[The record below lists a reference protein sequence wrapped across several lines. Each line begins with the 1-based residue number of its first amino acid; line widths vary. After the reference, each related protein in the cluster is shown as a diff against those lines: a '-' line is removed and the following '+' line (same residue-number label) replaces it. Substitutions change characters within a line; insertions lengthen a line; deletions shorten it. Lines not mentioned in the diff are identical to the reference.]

1 MNFVHA
7 TDKFVVSTTWKL
19 ETVNFVMELAAKK
32 TLKTANYDLCT
43 STLINFVLL

>member
-32 TLKTANYDLCT
+32 KRWKLQTM
-43 STLINFVLL
+43 IFVLAH

>member
-32 TLKTANYDLCT
+32 NVENCKLWSLY
-43 STLINFVLL
+43 